1 MKGFDN
7 SRFWRYAHDSPTY
20 TTAYL

>member
-7 SRFWRYAHDSPTY
+7 SRFSGYAHDSPTY